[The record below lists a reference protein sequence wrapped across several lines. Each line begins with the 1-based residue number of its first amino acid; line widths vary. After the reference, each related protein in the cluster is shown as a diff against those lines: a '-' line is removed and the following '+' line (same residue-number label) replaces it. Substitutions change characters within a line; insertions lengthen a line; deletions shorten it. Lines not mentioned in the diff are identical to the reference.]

1 MFATPGT
8 MLASKSRIRGRL
20 PLESAI
26 GADLQELAN
35 SGLAAR
41 CFAAAG
47 RDARSDG
54 FVVAHR
60 VEIKDVQLMLNGA
73 QFPQLRPLLGKHVR
87 FSGSLE
93 PAITGHHHTAVML
106 SDVVTMD

>member
-1 MFATPGT
+1 
-8 MLASKSRIRGRL
+8 
-20 PLESAI
+20 
-26 GADLQELAN
+26 
-35 SGLAAR
+35 
-41 CFAAAG
+41 
-47 RDARSDG
+47 
-54 FVVAHR
+54 
-60 VEIKDVQLMLNGA
+60 MLNGA